1 MIYQWIIYIKKN
13 SRILSKILKFW
24 KQDSKKKIFVMIS
37 ITWMS
42 EQDHEILLTKQSQAS
57 FKFQISSMK
66 ISLEIFSFIYK
77 IILYFILL
85 LIKQHELMIF
95 KSELNVIHKI
105 DDDYTSIKHHLS
117 MLSSKR
123 MRKLEFKADELYIT
137 AQSVRQIS
145 WHDRSVNEAVWV

>member
-1 MIYQWIIYIKKN
+1 
-13 SRILSKILKFW
+13 
-24 KQDSKKKIFVMIS
+24 
-37 ITWMS
+37 MS

-145 WHDRSVNEAVWV
+145 